1 MGGKGV
7 AFQSG
12 AIKSVQPTCSSGQQ
26 RIAAMQRSDPKKLL
40 TFRSSVSREMTSHAP
55 TLVAWLPCL

>member
-12 AIKSVQPTCSSGQQ
+12 AIKSVQPTCSSGQ
-26 RIAAMQRSDPKKLL
+26 QRSDPKKLL